1 MIRNLSD
8 AALLGAPENG
18 IMAVRVFWSTLLA
31 FLVGVLGIAVGSIV
45 YPMVTI
51 DCEKAS
57 AKYEKCFRKCWG
69 HERSK
74 VPTRCLSGS
83 LRVCNY
89 ECMPSKK
96 VLESCWE
103 DLPSTLKRPCFL
115 CPPERTKHPWYNK

>member
-8 AALLGAPENG
+8 AAFFGAPENG
-18 IMAVRVFWSTLLA
+18 IMAARVFWSTMLA

-69 HERSK
+69 RERST

-89 ECMPSKK
+89 ACMPTKE

-103 DLPSTLKRPCFL
+103 ELPSTLKRPCFL
-115 CPPERTKHPWYNK
+115 CPPERTKHPWYHK